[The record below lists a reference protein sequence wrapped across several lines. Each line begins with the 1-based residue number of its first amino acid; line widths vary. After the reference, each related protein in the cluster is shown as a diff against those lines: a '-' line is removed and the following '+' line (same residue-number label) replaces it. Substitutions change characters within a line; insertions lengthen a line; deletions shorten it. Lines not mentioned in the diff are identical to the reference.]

1 MLPDELKALAA
12 RHVPGAGP
20 LDITRLRNGLVNET
34 YKLLRGGAAFALR
47 VASANP
53 HHLGVDRQWEARLLQ
68 NAAAADL
75 APAPVYCDPQRGI
88 LISRWSEG
96 RPWSPQDAR
105 QPANIRRMA
114 ELLRR
119 VHDLPIPAPPRLMN
133 AAGWIER
140 YSGGARRAAGESG
153 DAGGVLRD
161 MAAAQLAALAVLP
174 GAEAVVCHSDLHILN
189 LIDRGGSL
197 ILLDWEYAHAAD
209 PLWDVAAWSANND
222 FEPQL
227 QRQLLAAYTQRPP
240 TPDETPRLRRLVW
253 LYDYVCWLWSE
264 LYLSQ
269 RGDSGVAARAPLLA
283 ARLLASK

>member
-1 MLPDELKALAA
+1 MALAA
-12 RHVPGAGP
+12 RHVPGEGP
-20 LDITRLRNGLVNET
+20 LDITRLRDGLVNET
-34 YKLLRGGAAFALR
+34 YQVRRAGAAFALR

-53 HHLGVDRQWEARLLQ
+53 HHLGIDRQWEARLLQ
-68 NAAAADL
+68 TAAAADL

-96 RPWSPQDAR
+96 RPWSPQEAR
-105 QPANIRRMA
+105 QPANVRRMA

-119 VHDLPIPAPPRLMN
+119 VHALPLPAPPRLMSP
-133 AAGWIER
+133 AAWIER
-140 YSGGARRAAGESG
+140 YRAADGHAAGEPG

-161 MAAAQLAALAVLP
+161 RAAGRLAALAVLP
-174 GAEAVVCHSDLHILN
+174 GAEAAACHSDLHVLN
-189 LIDRGGSL
+189 LIDRGDAL
-197 ILLDWEYAHAAD
+197 ILLDWEYAHGAD

-222 FEPQL
+222 FEPLL

-240 TPDETPRLRRLVW
+240 TPDEEARLRLLLW
-253 LYDYVCWLWSE
+253 LYDYVCWLWSG

-269 RGDSGVAARAPLLA
+269 RGDGGVAARARLLE